1 MRLLTLN
8 THSHVEEDY
17 REKLEAFVQAVSEEE
32 PDVIALQEVNQT
44 ISAPEADASHLIGMA
59 SVPGWGIPVRWDNHA
74 AEIAFRLRQA
84 GVACPRR

>member
-44 ISAPEADASHLIGMA
+44 IAETPVKA
-59 SVPGWGIPVRWDNHA
+59 GIYRMNLVFKINS
-74 AEIAFRLRQA
+74 
-84 GVACPRR
+84 